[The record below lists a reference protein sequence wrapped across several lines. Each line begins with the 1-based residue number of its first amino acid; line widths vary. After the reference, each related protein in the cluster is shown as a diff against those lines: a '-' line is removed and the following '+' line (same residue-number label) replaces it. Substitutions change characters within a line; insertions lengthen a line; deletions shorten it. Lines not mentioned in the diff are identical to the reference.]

1 MRAIAIPH
9 ETFTLP
15 NGLHVVLHRDPSLPQ
30 VVVNLW
36 YDVGSRDEAAGR
48 SGFAHLFEHLMF
60 MGTAR
65 TPGGSFDELMESS
78 GAWNNA
84 WTSSDAT
91 DYFEVGP
98 SAIVDTLLWLEADR
112 MSGLADAMTQEKLDL
127 QRDVVK
133 NERRQTHE
141 DAPYGE
147 LWLVLGEAMYPQ
159 GHPYAHPVIG
169 SHEDLEAA
177 TVSDVIAF
185 FREFYVPNNASLAV
199 AGDFDPRAVRASIE
213 HTFGPIPRGQRPA
226 HTRPAPVDRP
236 QKPLLEL
243 TDKVQIPQTNFFW
256 HAPAAYE
263 PGDAELDFV
272 ALVLGDGRA
281 SRFYERLVQS
291 GLAIEVDASQQSLPL
306 GSLFST
312 TAMPTEDHTVEE
324 LETAISEEIERL
336 ATDGPTAEELERA
349 RNQVQSD
356 FLHGLESL
364 RTRATILNRYWASKG
379 RADFIAHDLER
390 YRSVTAQGVRD
401 AAARLTPERR
411 LTARVRPE

>member
-9 ETFTLP
+9 ETFTLE
-15 NGLHVVLHRDPSLPQ
+15 NGLHVVLHRDPALPQ

-36 YDVGSRDEAAGR
+36 YDVGSRDEAPGR

-98 SAIVDTLLWLEADR
+98 SALVDTLLWLEADR

-127 QRDVVK
+127 QRDVVR

-147 LWLVLGEAMYPQ
+147 LWLVLGEAMYPP

-177 TVSDVIAF
+177 TVADVVAF

-199 AGDFDPRAVRASIE
+199 AGDFDPHAVRASIE
-213 HTFGPIPRGQRPA
+213 QTFGQIPKGRRPA
-226 HTRPAPVDRP
+226 HARPPAVDRP
-236 QKPLLEL
+236 QKSVVEL
-243 TDKVQIPQTNFFW
+243 TDKVQIAQTSFFW

-263 PGDAELDFV
+263 PGDAELDFA

-281 SRFYERLVQS
+281 SRLYERLVQG
-291 GLAIEVDASQQSLPL
+291 GLAIEVDVSQQSLPL
-306 GSLFST
+306 GSMFGT

-324 LETAISEEIERL
+324 LELAIGEEIERL
-336 ATDGPTAEELERA
+336 ASDGPTADEMERA
-349 RNQVQSD
+349 RNQIESG

-364 RTRATILNRYWASKG
+364 RSRATILNRYWASHG
-379 RADFIAHDLER
+379 RSNWIAEDLER
-390 YRSVTAQGVRD
+390 YRSVTAHGVRE
-401 AAARLTPERR
+401 AAKRLTPERR
-411 LTARVRPE
+411 LVARVRPE

>member
-15 NGLHVVLHRDPSLPQ
+15 NGLHVVLHRDPALPQ

-36 YDVGSRDEAAGR
+36 YDVGSRDEAPGR

-60 MGTAR
+60 MGTER

-98 SAIVDTLLWLEADR
+98 SALVDTLLWLEADR
-112 MSGLADAMTQEKLDL
+112 MSGLADAMTQDKLDL
-127 QRDVVK
+127 QRDVVR

-147 LWLVLGEAMYPQ
+147 LWLVLGEAMYPE
-159 GHPYAHPVIG
+159 GHPYAHPIIG

-177 TVSDVIAF
+177 TVADVIGF
-185 FREFYVPNNASLAV
+185 FREFYVPSNASLAV
-199 AGDFDPRAVRASIE
+199 AGDFDPLAVRASIE
-213 HTFGPIPRGQRPA
+213 RTFGPIPKGQRPA
-226 HTRPAPVDRP
+226 YARPPAVDRP
-236 QKPLLEL
+236 RTPVVELL
-243 TDKVQIPQTNFFW
+243 DKVQIPQTSFFW

-272 ALVLGDGRA
+272 SLVLGDGRA
-281 SRFYERLVQS
+281 SRLYERLMQS

-306 GSLFST
+306 GSIFST
-312 TAMPTEDHTVEE
+312 TAMPAEDHTVEE
-324 LETAISEEIERL
+324 VEAAIGEEIDRL
-336 ATDGPTAEELERA
+336 ASEGPTDEEMERA
-349 RNQVQSD
+349 RNQIQSD

-364 RTRATILNRYWASKG
+364 RSRATILNRYWASH
-379 RADFIAHDLER
+379 RRSDWIAEDLER

-401 AAARLTPERR
+401 AAARLTPDRR
-411 LTARVRPE
+411 LVARVRPE

>member
-1 MRAIAIPH
+1 MRAIEIPH
-9 ETFTLP
+9 DTWLLD
-15 NGLHVVLHRDPSLPQ
+15 NGLHVVLHRDSTLPQ

-36 YDVGSRDEAAGR
+36 YDVGSRDEVAGR

-65 TPGGSFDELMESS
+65 TPGGAFDELMESS

-98 SAIVDTLLWLEADR
+98 SGLVDTLLWLEADR
-112 MSGLADAMTQEKLDL
+112 MEGLADAMTQEKLDL
-127 QRDVVK
+127 QRDVVR

-147 LWLVLGEAMYPQ
+147 LWLLLGEAMYPP

-177 TVSDVIAF
+177 TVADVVEF
-185 FREFYVPNNASLAV
+185 FREFYVPSNASLVV
-199 AGDFDPRAVRASIE
+199 AGDFDPAHVRASIE
-213 HTFGPIPRGQRPA
+213 RTFGAIPRGRRPP
-226 HTRPAPVDRP
+226 HKQPGPVEGP
-236 QKPLLEL
+236 QKGLLEL
-243 TDKVQIPQTNFFW
+243 TDKVQIPQTSSFW
-256 HAPAAYE
+256 HSPAAYE
-263 PGDAELDFV
+263 PGDAELDFA

-281 SRFYERLVQS
+281 SRLYRRLVQG
-291 GLAIEVDASQQSLPL
+291 GLAIEADAWQQSQPL
-306 GSLFST
+306 GSLFGIS
-312 TAMPTEDHTVEE
+312 AMPTEDHTVEE
-324 LETAISEEIERL
+324 VETAIEEEVARL
-336 ATDGPTAEELERA
+336 ASAGPTPEELERA

-364 RTRATILNRYWASKG
+364 RSRATILNRYWASQ
-379 RADFIAHDLER
+379 RRSDWIAEDVAR
-390 YRSVTAQGVRD
+390 YRAVTAEGVRD
-401 AAARLTPERR
+401 AVARLTPERR
-411 LTARVRPE
+411 LVARVRPA

>member
-9 ETFTLP
+9 ETCTLD

-36 YDVGSRDEAAGR
+36 YDVGSRDEVPGR

-65 TPGGSFDELMESS
+65 TPGGSFDEVMESS

-98 SAIVDTLLWLEADR
+98 SALVDTLLWLEADR

-127 QRDVVK
+127 QRDVVR

-147 LWLVLGEAMYPQ
+147 LWLVLGAAMYPP

-169 SHEDLEAA
+169 SHEDLDAA
-177 TVSDVIAF
+177 TVSDVVAF
-185 FREFYVPNNASLAV
+185 FREFYVPNNASLVV
-199 AGDFDPRAVRASIE
+199 AGDFDPARVRASIE
-213 HTFGPIPRGQRPA
+213 RTFGGIPRGVAPA
-226 HTRPAPVDRP
+226 HPTPAPVDRP
-236 QKPLLEL
+236 QQSLVEL
-243 TDKVQIPQTNFFW
+243 TDDVQIPQTSVFW
-256 HAPAAYE
+256 HSPAAYE
-263 PGDAELDFV
+263 PGDAELDFA
-272 ALVLGDGRA
+272 ALILGDGRA
-281 SRFYERLVQS
+281 SRLYERLVQS
-291 GLAIEVDASQQSLPL
+291 GLAIEVEAWQHSQPL
-306 GSLFST
+306 GSMFGVS
-312 TAMPTEDHTVEE
+312 AMPTEGHTIEE
-324 LETAISEEIERL
+324 LESAIGEEIARL
-336 ATDGPTAEELERA
+336 GTEGPTAQELERA

-364 RTRATILNRYWASKG
+364 RSRATILNRYWASKRRSDWIAEDLG
-379 RADFIAHDLER
+379 RYLAVSAE
-390 YRSVTAQGVRD
+390 GVRE
-401 AAARLTPERR
+401 AAARLTPERH
-411 LTARVRPE
+411 LIVRVRPE